1 MLGLDVPGAWRVERG
16 RPEVVVAVIDNG
28 FDVAHPDLRA
38 QLWTNPAEVA
48 GDGLDNDGNG
58 YVDDLHGWNFL
69 ARSARVSLDE
79 PAGVAPALWSHGT
92 AAAGIVAASTDNGL
106 GVASCCPGC
115 RWMPLVAR
123 DFRIARTV
131 LPRLPEALAY
141 AVRNGARVVSIS
153 DGVPAGALAPDEV
166 TALEGA
172 VRAATAAGVLV
183 VASAGNDG
191 AAAVRWPARIPEVL
205 AVAAVDRDGA
215 PAAFT
220 SYGPEVDVAAP
231 GVEVFTTEGGGGY
244 FDFAGTSASAP
255 IVAGLAGL
263 LFSAHPAWTPAQVAA
278 RIRATAGP
286 ADTSDRPALAGQLGA
301 GVVHFGRALAS
312 P

>member
-1 MLGLDVPGAWRVERG
+1 MTRLPQRLAAALLALCGCDSREVPAFSDDPESVRQGYMLGIDVPGAWRVERG

-79 PAGVAPALWSHGT
+79 ADGVAPALWSHGT
-92 AAAGIVAASTDNGL
+92 AAAGIIAASTGNGL

-123 DFRIARTV
+123 DFRTARTV

-141 AVRNGARVVSIS
+141 AVRNR
-153 DGVPAGALAPDEV
+153 GVGGTPASPHADAHHVGLM
-166 TALEGA
+166 L
-172 VRAATAAGVLV
+172 
-183 VASAGNDG
+183 
-191 AAAVRWPARIPEVL
+191 
-205 AVAAVDRDGA
+205 
-215 PAAFT
+215 
-220 SYGPEVDVAAP
+220 P
-231 GVEVFTTEGGGGY
+231 GVRRCTTMQRPH
-244 FDFAGTSASAP
+244 AVP
-255 IVAGLAGL
+255 LA
-263 LFSAHPAWTPAQVAA
+263 
-278 RIRATAGP
+278 
-286 ADTSDRPALAGQLGA
+286 
-301 GVVHFGRALAS
+301 
-312 P
+312 